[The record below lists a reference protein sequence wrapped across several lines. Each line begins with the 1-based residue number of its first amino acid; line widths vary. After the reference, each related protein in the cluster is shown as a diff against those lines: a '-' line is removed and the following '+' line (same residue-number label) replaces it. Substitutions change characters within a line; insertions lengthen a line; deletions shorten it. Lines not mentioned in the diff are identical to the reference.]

1 MSAFSMEFVPGT
13 LAKFGDGL
21 VKAVEES
28 VRPAAQAGSQV
39 LYDQVL
45 TNVNVIKRHTGN
57 LARSIYQVYSDKN
70 KDPKVAIYA
79 ISWNN
84 SKAPHGWLVEN
95 GYLQRYEVVRL
106 ANGRFATVVRPEM
119 RGKKRPRSDAPVEQ
133 KLAYFMPRKGGP
145 VQVPA
150 RSFLRRAFA
159 SKSAQ
164 AQKVM
169 EDRLW
174 AELKKRGY

>member
-1 MSAFSMEFVPGT
+1 MTAFSMEFVPGT
-13 LAKFGDGL
+13 AAKFGEGL

-28 VRPAAQAGSQV
+28 ARPAAQAGAQV

-45 TNVNVIKRHTGN
+45 TNVNAIKRHTGN

-106 ANGRFATVVRPEM
+106 PNGRFATVVRPEM
-119 RGKKRPRSDAPVEQ
+119 RGKKRPRGDAPVAQ
-133 KLAYFMPRKGGP
+133 KLAYYMPRKGGP